1 MSGSGGA
8 GPGPGAAGSGG
19 PHSARVRELGYVAT
33 RRAHTVADIRAAEE
47 QLMATLPDGV
57 LMQRAAAGLAAA
69 CVELLAHGR
78 GRAYGARVLVLAG
91 SGNNGGDALFAGA
104 RLARRGARVDALLLS
119 PDTVH
124 AGGLAALLQ
133 AGGQVADGIR
143 HRPDLVL
150 DGIVGIGGSSGL
162 RAGASA
168 VWEDLRS
175 LRPRPVVVGVDVP
188 SGVGAD
194 DGTLDGPCISAD
206 VTVTFGAYKPG
217 LLLGPGAAH
226 AGAVELVDI
235 GLAPYLSGDAVEAL
249 TESGVVEVLRR
260 LVPGAADHKYTRGV
274 VGVAAGS
281 AQYTGAGLLAVEGAS
296 CGLAGMVRYVGPD
309 EVADLI
315 RVRRPEVVVGRGQVQ
330 CWVVGSGGGGD
341 AAQVLGWA
349 REDGVPLV
357 VDADGLQHVSGP
369 LGVPTVLTP
378 HAGELA
384 RMLGVERGEVAAD
397 PLRFAREAAD
407 RYAAVVLLKG
417 NRTLLAEPGPAD
429 RRSAG
434 PGRRTLVNT
443 TGTPWLGT
451 AGAGDVLAGLVGALV
466 AADGPHGPDRA
477 GLPLGP
483 AAVAAW
489 LHGAAAVTAGRGGPV
504 VAGDVAAALP
514 GVIRDLL
521 A

>member
-1 MSGSGGA
+1 VSGSGGTDSAGGAPA
-8 GPGPGAAGSGG
+8 GPGA
-19 PHSARVRELGYVAT
+19 SALARDLGHVAT

-47 QLMATLPDGV
+47 QVMAALPDGV

-69 CVELLAHGR
+69 CVELLAQGR
-78 GRAYGARVLVLAG
+78 GRVYGARVLVLAG
-91 SGNNGGDALFAGA
+91 SGNNGGDALYAGA
-104 RLARRGARVDALLLS
+104 RLAHRGAQVDALLLS
-119 PDTVH
+119 PDQVH
-124 AGGLAALLQ
+124 AGGLAALRQ
-133 AGGQVADGIR
+133 AGGRVADGIR
-143 HRPDLVL
+143 HDPDLVL
-150 DGIVGIGGSSGL
+150 DGIVGIGGSPGL
-162 RAGASA
+162 RSGAAA
-168 VWEDLRS
+168 VWADLRS
-175 LRPRPVVVGVDVP
+175 LRPRPVVVAVDVP

-194 DGTLDGPCISAD
+194 DGTLGGACVSAD

-217 LLLGPGAAH
+217 LLVGPGAAH

-235 GLAPYLSGDAVEAL
+235 GLAPYLSGDPVDAL
-249 TESGVVEVLRR
+249 TEPGVAEALQR
-260 LVPGAADHKYTRGV
+260 LAPGSADHKYTRGV

-341 AAQVLGWA
+341 AAQVLEWA

-357 VDADGLQHVSGP
+357 VDADGLQHVTGP

-384 RMLGVERGEVAAD
+384 RMLGAERGHVEAD
-397 PLRFAREAAD
+397 PVRFARAAAD

-417 NRTLLAEPGPAD
+417 NRTVLAEPEPAGGHPG
-429 RRSAG
+429 RA
-434 PGRRTLVNT
+434 GRRTFVNT

-451 AGAGDVLAGLVGALV
+451 AGAGDVLAGLVGALL
-466 AADGPHGPDRA
+466 AADSRHGTDGA
-477 GLPLGP
+477 ALPVLP

-489 LHGAAAVTAGRGGPV
+489 LHGAAATLAGQGGPV

-514 GVIRDLL
+514 AVIRDL
-521 A
+521 AR